1 MSNLQF
7 LNQLTYLE
15 GVFFD
20 KMDVISSAYYP
31 DTDIYDFIRIS
42 FSLEFVHWVFIT
54 DEGQHISDAKP
65 IKAVFDL
72 LEIQL

>member
-31 DTDIYDFIRIS
+31 DTDIMILS
-42 FSLEFVHWVFIT
+42 
-54 DEGQHISDAKP
+54 G
-65 IKAVFDL
+65 
-72 LEIQL
+72 